1 MKVGIFYGST
11 LGTAES
17 IAKTIARELE
27 TEAFDV
33 ANGIDDIKNFDSLIL
48 GTNTWGYGDLQDN
61 WESVRS
67 EFEKIDFSGKKVA
80 IFSTGDGEGYPDT
93 FVDSIAILGE
103 IVEKNKGILIGFT
116 ELDTYNFNSSKAV
129 KDGKF
134 IGLPIDSDNQ
144 SSLTEERVKNWL
156 EQIKG
161 EF

>member
-1 MKVGIFYGST
+1 MKIGVFYGST

-17 IAKTIARELE
+17 IAKTIAKELE
-27 TEAFDV
+27 VEVFDV
-33 ANGIDDIKNFDSLIL
+33 ANGIDEMKNFDSLIF

-61 WESVRS
+61 WESVKN
-67 EFEKIDFSGKKVA
+67 ELEKIDFTNKKVA

-93 FVDSIAILGE
+93 FVDAIAILGE
-103 IVEKNKGILIGFT
+103 IIEKNNGTLIGFT
-116 ELDTYNFNSSKAV
+116 KAADYNFNSSRALR
-129 KDGKF
+129 GEIF

-144 SSLTEERVKNWL
+144 RSLTDGRVKSWL